1 MSRRVDMPTD
11 DDVRQAMLEY
21 IDEARDAGTRATVIG
36 LARRLNLSNGTFWRQ
51 FPGIAAEL
59 KSATA
64 NTPPGTRTDDRTALR
79 ADNARLRRDNAA
91 LSSDVELAVASIQRL
106 TLENYALRSQ
116 LEAAAKVV
124 AIPKRP

>member
-1 MSRRVDMPTD
+1 
-11 DDVRQAMLEY
+11 MLEY
-21 IDEARDAGTRATVIG
+21 LDEVRDAGTRATVIG

-64 NTPPGTRTDDRTALR
+64 STPPAPRTDDRTALR

-124 AIPKRP
+124 AIPPRP